1 MTGLDTNVLVRYL
14 TQDDLAQARKANSLI
29 DAAVGKGETLHL
41 DVVVLCELVWV
52 LRGAYGFGKQTVT
65 DAVGK
70 ILDAAQFSV
79 EDRDLLREALDAYR
93 AGQGDFADHVL
104 GLRNGKAGCSSTV
117 TFYPAHHQ
125 HGLDAGRARPLEH
138 GLAVGVE
145 LRHVDVAMTVDHGAS
160 TKR

>member
-14 TQDDLAQARKANSLI
+14 AQDDLAQARKANSLI
-29 DAAVGKGETLHL
+29 DAAVGKGERLHL

-52 LRGAYGFGKQTVT
+52 LRGAYRFGKQTVT

-104 GLRNGKAGCSSTV
+104 ALRNRKAGCSSTV
-117 TFYPAHHQ
+117 TFDRALKRN
-125 HGLDAGRARPLEH
+125 GLF
-138 GLAVGVE
+138 
-145 LRHVDVAMTVDHGAS
+145 TVL
-160 TKR
+160 